1 MKTILK
7 FTLSVC
13 VLALFPAVS
22 VLSDSTAERAEA
34 YIARYSQLAVD
45 EMYRSGVP
53 ASITLAQGL
62 LESSYGYSRL
72 ASEGNNH
79 FGIKCHSDWEGESMI
94 EDDDN
99 KGECFRKYPD
109 ASLSYRDHSDFLR
122 YKARYAF
129 LFDFETTDYKSW
141 AHGLKKAGYATD
153 PQYAAK
159 LIHMI
164 ETYDL
169 CRFDSADSIAVVA
182 DVEEM
187 AEEANAKE
195 EKETKKQKVKAIPE
209 SPRQLESPVRYKG
222 SGHKGSF
229 AVSLSREVLEING
242 VPFVYAREG
251 ETYRTIAL
259 QYVLFPKEL
268 AGFNESKNPLKRL
281 SAGEVVFLQHKASKA
296 AKGFD
301 KHICQDGDTLE
312 KISQKYAV
320 QLKSLMKMNGFD
332 DRDRILRE
340 DDTIYLRGKR
350 PELK

>member
-1 MKTILK
+1 MKPILK
-7 FTLSVC
+7 ITLFTLALL
-13 VLALFPAVS
+13 LALPL
-22 VLSDSTAERAEA
+22 LSDSTAERVEA
-34 YIARYSQLAVD
+34 YIARYSSIAVD

-62 LESSYGYSRL
+62 LESAYGYSRL

-79 FGIKCHSDWEGESMI
+79 FGIKCHSDWEGESI
-94 EDDDN
+94 YEDDDK

-109 ASLSYRDHSDFLR
+109 ALFSYRDHSDFLR
-122 YKARYAF
+122 YKSRYAF

-153 PQYAAK
+153 PKYASK
-159 LIHMI
+159 LIHLI
-164 ETYDL
+164 ETYNL
-169 CRFDSADSIAVVA
+169 SRFDPVDSTVTEPAPGKA
-182 DVEEM
+182 GAPDV
-187 AEEANAKE
+187 KH
-195 EKETKKQKVKAIPE
+195 IPE

-222 SGHKGSF
+222 SGHNGSF

-251 ETYRTIAL
+251 ETYRTIAS
-259 QYVLFPKEL
+259 QYALFPKEL

-281 SAGEVVFLQHKASKA
+281 AAGEVVYLQRKASKA

-301 KHICQDGDTLE
+301 KHVCQDGDTLE
-312 KISQKYAV
+312 EISQKYAV

-332 DRDRILRE
+332 DKDRILRE

-350 PELK
+350 TAVK